1 MSDELKLSD
10 KIHKV
15 ITSSIS
21 NPQGQFYRK
30 DWKWVEE
37 NSYFAEFYK
46 DALELERYIEAWHRL
61 HLLMKPDNDALR
73 AERDQAEGELAVLR
87 KMHNITKKHSELL
100 HENSWLWEKMKFAE
114 ECIDKGSAQVK
125 QLQSERDRAR
135 EMIARLIEAGEILHA
150 TIADI
155 DYERHA
161 YPCLAWHAL
170 VAEWQANQ
178 KGDSNV

>member
-1 MSDELKLSD
+1 MSDNVKIKLCPWCGGEAEKPYVSD
-10 KIHKV
+10 TRCKDPECPAHYFVTWMPYKV
-15 ITSSIS
+15 WQQR
-21 NPQGQFYRK
+21 P
-30 DWKWVEE
+30 
-37 NSYFAEFYK
+37 
-46 DALELERYIEAWHRL
+46 LE
-61 HLLMKPDNDALR
+61 DALR
-73 AERDQAEGELAVLR
+73 LARDQAEGELAVLR
-87 KMHNITKKHSELL
+87 KMHNITKTHSELL
-100 HENSWLWEKMKFAE
+100 HENSWLWEKMKLAE